1 MVNFL
6 CFQLCEG
13 DLVWIISPGCSL
25 RGPPASENHL
35 GGLLRIP
42 DILNHHLWRG
52 WVVGLWSL
60 HFYQLLQWVLPR
72 LQSSPLGLVK
82 GGKEWHD
89 ITTSHHFV
97 CFWFSFLIIFL
108 CFCSLFD
115 IFMTF
120 FISECL
126 YNKTPCDRWARATWE
141 LGSLLRVRAEVILE
155 DPMPCSLLLFVYLFE
170 GNIWP

>member
-126 YNKTPCDRWARATWE
+126 YI
-141 LGSLLRVRAEVILE
+141 LVILE
-155 DPMPCSLLLFVYLFE
+155 TRSARSRCQQCSFSEAFLLSLEMAVFFWWLTWSSFYKSVS
-170 GNIWP
+170 